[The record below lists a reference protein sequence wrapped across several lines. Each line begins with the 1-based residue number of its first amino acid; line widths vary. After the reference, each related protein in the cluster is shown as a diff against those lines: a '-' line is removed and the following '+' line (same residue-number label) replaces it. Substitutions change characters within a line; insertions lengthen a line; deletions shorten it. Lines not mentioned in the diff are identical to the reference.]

1 MTSTLQVQNL
11 QGPTSG
17 ANTNQVLLGS
27 GQKIIATDQ
36 GSVVAPGMVMQ
47 VIQNTSN
54 SLVNTS
60 SNNFLNTGFS
70 VSITP
75 TSSTSKILLTLNV
88 FLTIVNGGQVALNI
102 YSSADSAF
110 VTSLSNGFGGIY
122 NAGGSSFESIQSI
135 NFLTDVVGSTTSR
148 TYSLWGKS
156 TGTDPAYFLNYT
168 RLSTFTAME
177 IAQ

>member
-17 ANTNQVLLGS
+17 SNTNQVLLGS

-36 GSVVAPGMVMQ
+36 GSLVAPGMVMQ

-54 SLVNTS
+54 NAVNTS
-60 SNNFLNTGFS
+60 SNNFLNTGFA
-70 VSITP
+70 VTITP
-75 TSSTSKILLTLNV
+75 KLSTSKILLTVNV
-88 FLTIVNGGQVALNI
+88 FLTILNGGQASLSL
-102 YSSADSAF
+102 YSNADSAF
-110 VTSLSNGFGGIY
+110 VTSLSMGFGGIY
-122 NAGGSSFESIQSI
+122 DGGGSTVESIQSI
-135 NFLTDVVGSTTSR
+135 SFLTDVVGSTNSR
-148 TYSLWGKS
+148 TYSLYGKS
-156 TGTDPAYFLNYT
+156 TVNDPVYFLNST

>member
-75 TSSTSKILLTLNV
+75 TSSTSKILLT
-88 FLTIVNGGQVALNI
+88 
-102 YSSADSAF
+102 YD
-110 VTSLSNGFGGIY
+110 
-122 NAGGSSFESIQSI
+122 
-135 NFLTDVVGSTTSR
+135 
-148 TYSLWGKS
+148 K
-156 TGTDPAYFLNYT
+156 
-168 RLSTFTAME
+168 
-177 IAQ
+177 

>member
-36 GSVVAPGMVMQ
+36 SSVVAPGMVLQ
-47 VIQNTSN
+47 VVQNTSN
-54 SLVNTS
+54 NLVSTS

-75 TSSTSKILLTLNV
+75 TSSTSKILLTVNV
-88 FLTIVNGGQVALNI
+88 FLTILNGGQSALTI
-102 YSSADSAF
+102 YSSADSAS

-122 NAGGSSFESIQSI
+122 SAGGSSFESIQSI
-135 NFLTDVVGSTTSR
+135 NFLTGVVGSTTSI
-148 TYSLWGKS
+148 TYTLYGKS
-156 TGTDPAYFLNYT
+156 TGADPAYYLNGT